1 MQRRQFI
8 KNTVL
13 AAGGGMVLSNCT
25 SSNNPTPDNAPE
37 YDGKVAIIGAGAA
50 GLYAGFLL
58 QQKNVNYTIFEAS
71 DLIGGRIR
79 ALKGFADYEVE
90 LGAEEIHGK
99 KSIWY
104 DIVKAANPT
113 FIDDSK
119 NIDYYQIG
127 TTFKSEDLWKTD
139 ADFNAALNL
148 TNQATSYVGTDI
160 TLQQFMDNNR
170 LPARVQHI
178 TNAQIANEY
187 GGAANKLSVKGI
199 TEEAQIWSAGNDN
212 MTIGGKTFLAI
223 MQDKFKDVVPKVKLN
238 TPIVAIDYNAQTILL
253 QDAAG
258 NKLSFDKVIITVPLT
273 ILQANGIAFSP
284 ALPIAKTTALT
295 KIGMASGL
303 KIVMNFSKAF
313 WAANTS
319 SIYGTGTV
327 PEFWVSSNGR
337 STQNFVLTGFVTG
350 SKADTLA
357 GRGANIVSTV
367 MAELDAM
374 YGRGVASGLLKNA
387 VVTDWTKEP
396 YIRGAYSY
404 PIVGGGLSF
413 RQDLSL
419 PVQRKIYFAGEATHY
434 GGHSGTVHGAME
446 SAERAIYELIKESK

>member
-8 KNTVL
+8 KNTILTAGSGLVL
-13 AAGGGMVLSNCT
+13 TNCA
-25 SSNNPTPDNAPE
+25 SSDNPTPDNQPE

-58 QQKNVNYTIFEAS
+58 KQKNVAFTIFEAS
-71 DLIGGRIR
+71 DVIGGRVR
-79 ALKGFADYEVE
+79 ALKGFADYDIE
-90 LGAEEIHGK
+90 LGAEEINGK
-99 KSIWY
+99 KSVWY

-119 NIDYYQIG
+119 NVDYFQIG
-127 TTFKSEDLWKTD
+127 TAFRNEDLWKTD
-139 ADFNAALNL
+139 PDFNSAINL
-148 TNQATSYVGTDI
+148 VNQATSYVGTDI

-170 LPARVQHI
+170 LPARVQPI
-178 TNAQIANEY
+178 VNAKIANKS

-199 TEEAQIWSAGNDN
+199 TEEAQVRSAGDDN
-212 MTIGGKTFLAI
+212 VMIGGKTFLGI
-223 MQDKFKDVVPKVKLN
+223 MQDKFKEVVPNVKLS

-258 NKLSFDKVIITVPLT
+258 NKLPFDKVIVTVPLT
-273 ILQANGIAFSP
+273 ILQTNGIVFSP

-303 KIVMNFSKAF
+303 KIAMNFSKAF

-327 PEFWVSSNGR
+327 PEFLVSSNGR
-337 STQNFVLTGFVTG
+337 STQNFVLTGFITG

-357 GRGANIVSTV
+357 ARGTNIVSTV

-404 PIVGGGLSF
+404 PIVGGGLLF
-413 RQDLSL
+413 RQDLSQ
-419 PVQRKIYFAGEATHY
+419 PVQRKVYFAGEATHY

-446 SAERAIYELIKESK
+446 SADRAVGELIKESK

>member
-8 KNTVL
+8 KNTIL
-13 AAGGGMVLSNCT
+13 TAGGGLVLSNCT

-58 QQKNVNYTIFEAS
+58 KQKNVDFTIFEAS
-71 DLIGGRIR
+71 DVIGGRVR

-99 KSIWY
+99 KSVWY
-104 DIVKAANPT
+104 DIVKATNPT

-119 NIDYYQIG
+119 NVDYFQIG
-127 TTFKSEDLWKTD
+127 TGFKSEDLWKTD
-139 ADFNAALNL
+139 ADFNAAINL
-148 TNQATSYVGTDI
+148 SNQATSYVGTDI
-160 TLQQFMDNNR
+160 TLQQLMDNNR
-170 LPARVQHI
+170 LAARVQHI
-178 TNAQIANEY
+178 TNAKIANKY

-199 TEEAQIWSAGNDN
+199 TEEAQVWSAGDENL
-212 MTIGGKTFLAI
+212 MIGGKTFLAV
-223 MQDKFKDVVPKVKLN
+223 MQDKFKEVIPKIILN
-238 TPIVAIDYNAQTILL
+238 KPIVAIDYNSQKILL
-253 QDAAG
+253 QDATG
-258 NKLSFDKVIITVPLT
+258 NKLSFDKVIVTVPLT
-273 ILQANGIAFSP
+273 ILQSGGLVFSP
-284 ALPIAKTTALT
+284 PLPVAKITALT
-295 KIGMASGL
+295 KIGMASGM

-337 STQNFVLTGFVTG
+337 STQNFVLTGFITG
-350 SKADTLA
+350 SKADVLA
-357 GRGANIVSTV
+357 AKGTNIVSTV
-367 MAELDAM
+367 VAELDAM
-374 YGRGVASGLLKNA
+374 YGRGVASGFLKNA

-396 YIRGAYSY
+396 YIKGAYSY

-419 PVQRKIYFAGEATHY
+419 PVQRKVYFSGEATHY

-446 SAERAIYELIKESK
+446 SSLRAVDELIRESK

>member
-8 KNTVL
+8 KNTIL
-13 AAGGGMVLSNCT
+13 TAGGGLVLSNCT
-25 SSNNPTPDNAPE
+25 SSNNLTPDNVPE
-37 YDGKVAIIGAGAA
+37 FDGKVAIIGAGAA

-58 QQKNVNYTIFEAS
+58 KQKNVEFTIFEAS
-71 DLIGGRIR
+71 DVIGGRVR
-79 ALKGFADYEVE
+79 ALKGFADYDVE

-104 DIVKAANPT
+104 DTVKAANPT
-113 FIDDSK
+113 FVDDSK
-119 NIDYYQIG
+119 NVDYYQIG
-127 TTFKSEDLWKTD
+127 TGFKSEDLWKTD
-139 ADFNAALNL
+139 ADFNSAINL
-148 TNQATSYVGTDI
+148 TSQATSYVGTDI

-199 TEEAQIWSAGNDN
+199 TEEAQIWSAGNEN
-212 MTIGGKTFLAI
+212 IMIGGKTFLAI
-223 MQDKFKDVVPKVKLN
+223 MQDKFKDVIPKVVLN
-238 TPIVAIDYNAQTILL
+238 KPITGIDYSSQNVLL
-253 QDAAG
+253 QDASG
-258 NKLSFDKVIITVPLT
+258 NKLPFDKVIITVPLT
-273 ILQANGIAFSP
+273 ILQANGIVFTP

-295 KIGMASGL
+295 KIGMASGI

-337 STQNFVLTGFVTG
+337 STQNFVLTAFITG

-357 GRGANIVSTV
+357 AKGTNIISTV

-387 VVTDWTKEP
+387 VVADWSKEP

-419 PVQRKIYFAGEATHY
+419 PVQRKIYFSGEATHY

-446 SAERAIYELIKESK
+446 SSVRAVDELIRESK

>member
-8 KNTVL
+8 KNTIL
-13 AAGGGMVLSNCT
+13 ATSSGLVLSNCT
-25 SSNNPTPDNAPE
+25 SSNNLTPDNAPE
-37 YDGKVAIIGAGAA
+37 YDGRVAIIGAGAA

-58 QQKNVNYTIFEAS
+58 KQKNVDFTIFEAS
-71 DLIGGRIR
+71 DVIGGRVR

-127 TTFKSEDLWKTD
+127 TGFKSEDLWKTD
-139 ADFNAALNL
+139 ADFNAAINL
-148 TNQATSYVGTDI
+148 SNQATSYVGTDI
-160 TLQQFMDNNR
+160 TLQQLMDNNR

-178 TNAQIANEY
+178 PNAKIANEY

-199 TEEAQIWSAGNDN
+199 TEEAQTWSAGDENL
-212 MTIGGKTFLAI
+212 MIGGKTFLAV
-223 MQDKFKDVVPKVKLN
+223 MQDKFKEVIPKVILN
-238 TPIVAIDYNAQTILL
+238 KPIVAIDYNSQKILL
-253 QDAAG
+253 QDASG
-258 NKLSFDKVIITVPLT
+258 NKLSFDKVIVTVPLT
-273 ILQANGIAFSP
+273 ILQSGGLAFSP
-284 ALPIAKTTALT
+284 PLPIAKITALT
-295 KIGMASGL
+295 KIGMASGM

-327 PEFWVSSNGR
+327 PEFWISSNGR

-357 GRGANIVSTV
+357 AKGTNIISTV
-367 MAELDAM
+367 VAELDAM
-374 YGRGVASGLLKNA
+374 YGRAAASGVLKNA

-396 YIRGAYSY
+396 YIKGAYSY

-419 PVQRKIYFAGEATHY
+419 PVQRKVYFSGEATHY

-446 SAERAIYELIKESK
+446 SSLRAVEELIRESK

>member
-1 MQRRQFI
+1 
-8 KNTVL
+8 
-13 AAGGGMVLSNCT
+13 MVLSNCT